1 MKKIKE
7 VFVNSFIF
15 YLAIDLVEEL
25 LEEIF
30 AFGITW
36 VFAKAI
42 STFAVVVIT
51 TGGKTIFKSIVKRI
65 TYKEGND
72 KMKAIQKFGQWI
84 KGNYKP
90 LLGTAS
96 AAVTALGG
104 TGVID
109 VMSLPALDIA
119 GFNITPILFYIIFG
133 VLSILGISQKGWR
146 TVATA
151 LADAD
156 IEAEVKHKKHV
167 QITAKKRVKAEA
179 KEAKLSQAAQEKKT
193 AKEAAD
199 KAKQEAKKQADDA
212 FEAEVQA
219 QMAEIK
225 KAQAESAN
233 KKASV

>member
-30 AFGITW
+30 AFGIAW
-36 VFAKAI
+36 VFAKAL

-51 TGGKTIFKSIVKRI
+51 TGGKTIFKGIVKRI

-233 KKASV
+233 KASV

>member
-7 VFVNSFIF
+7 LFVNSFVF

-30 AFGITW
+30 AFGITL
-36 VFAKAI
+36 VLAKAL

-51 TGGKTIFKSIVKRI
+51 TGGKAIFKGIVKRI

-146 TVATA
+146 TVGTA
-151 LADAD
+151 LAEAE
-156 IEAEVKHKKHV
+156 IEAGVKHKKHV

-233 KKASV
+233 KASV

>member
-7 VFVNSFIF
+7 VFVNSFVF

-119 GFNITPILFYIIFG
+119 GFNITPILFYIVFG

-151 LADAD
+151 LAEAE

-233 KKASV
+233 KASV

>member
-151 LADAD
+151 LADT
-156 IEAEVKHKKHV
+156 ELETEVKHKKHV
-167 QITAKKRVKAEA
+167 QVTAKKRVKAEA

-233 KKASV
+233 KASV

>member
-156 IEAEVKHKKHV
+156 IEAEVKHKQHV

-233 KKASV
+233 KASV